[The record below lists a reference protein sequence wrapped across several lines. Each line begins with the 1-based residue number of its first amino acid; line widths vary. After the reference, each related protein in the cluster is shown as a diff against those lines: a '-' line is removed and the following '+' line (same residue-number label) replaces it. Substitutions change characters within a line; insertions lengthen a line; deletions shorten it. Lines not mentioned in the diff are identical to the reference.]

1 MARFDFAVIGG
12 GPAGASAARRLAQSG
27 ASVALFEC
35 QRMPRPKP
43 CGGALSVRA
52 MAYLDFAVPPA
63 VVDAE
68 VWGARLHFGGASDEA
83 RLDRRIGYL
92 VTRSKFDHFLFSKA
106 EEAGALVHWQDVKAV
121 EVRPSDVAISTPA
134 GDHTAACAVICEGA
148 GGRLSRLVRPRDP
161 PGLMGFCLV
170 AEVPTPDPDT
180 HSDLNGIIDIHFGL
194 PGRGYGWLFHHGTY
208 YSVGIGGLLD
218 GFGRPKETFRKFA
231 ADLGLGLGGIRIRG
245 HFIPSGGVRRKTC
258 ADRLILAGDAAGWVD
273 PFLGEGLPYAIRSGQ
288 LAAQAALVAAS
299 RGDFSRRTLT
309 HYDDLCRQGFGGDLR
324 AARYLWHVMNFWP
337 SLFIRALASEEE
349 ILRRYLMVAST
360 ELSYKYFFR
369 KMLTRGLAFWL
380 RSRLRGPAKRGR

>member
-27 ASVALFEC
+27 ASVALFERR
-35 QRMPRPKP
+35 RMPRPKP

-52 MAYLDFAVPPA
+52 MAYLDFAVPPT

-106 EEAGALVHWQDVKAV
+106 EEAGARVQWQDVKAV
-121 EVRPSDVAISTPA
+121 AVRASEVAISTPA
-134 GDHTAACAVICEGA
+134 GDHAAACVIICEGA
-148 GGRLSRLVRPRDP
+148 GQRLSRIVRPRDP
-161 PGLMGFCLV
+161 PGRTGFCL
-170 AEVPTPDPDT
+170 AADVPVTSPDKYP
-180 HSDLNGIIDIHFGL
+180 DLNGIIDIHFGF
-194 PGRGYGWLFHHGTY
+194 PGQGYGWLFHHGTY

-218 GFGRPKETFRKFA
+218 GLGRPMDTFRKFA
-231 ADLGLGLGGIRIRG
+231 SDMGLGLDGVRIRG
-245 HFIPSGGVRRKTC
+245 HFIPSGGVRRKAC

-273 PFLGEGLPYAIRSGQ
+273 PFLGEGLPYAVRSGQ

-299 RGDFSRRTLT
+299 RGDFSRRTLSL
-309 HYDDLCRQGFGGDLR
+309 YEDLCWQGFGGDLR
-324 AARYLWHVMNFWP
+324 AARRLWQVMNFWP
-337 SLFIRALASEEE
+337 SLFVRALASEEE
-349 ILRRYLMVAST
+349 ILRRYLQVAST
-360 ELSYKYFFR
+360 ERSYKYFFR
-369 KMLTRGLAFWL
+369 KMLTRGPAFWL
-380 RSRLRGPAKRGR
+380 RSRLRKTVRS